1 MVGVMDVPA
10 AMVSNQ
16 FFDEFTDKVR
26 VKPLPWE
33 GYLRAGLISGEELQ
47 QLKDFQRQLADGDS
61 AEPLAGHVGLLVAL
75 AEKLS
80 SIDALQY
87 LLVALD
93 ELAERDAG
101 AAAELARA
109 VEAGAGERALFRC
122 MDKKDDYLGLKASK
136 ILAGVLVRRDVA
148 RVGLARLY
156 AYLERSLRSELTSV
170 VDVALQV
177 VQSLVRVPRAR
188 LALFGDARAC
198 LAQMADVLRRTV
210 AGGRAGGGRGVV
222 AVSQTQYE
230 VVFSLWLLTF
240 ERSVA
245 VALDK
250 RLDVVPVTVEI
261 ARAAVKE
268 KVVRIIVALWT
279 NLAQH
284 AANIP
289 GLLVARVP
297 LCLETLRGGRSFKD
311 ADLRE
316 MIVELSDVLA
326 GHSGVMTSWDEYVNQ
341 LRSGKLEWSA
351 WHRSDQFWKMHVGK
365 MDEQDHRVVRM
376 LAGVLAD
383 PEATDTSV
391 AVACHDL
398 SQYVRYNP
406 EGKPFVARIGAKQR
420 VMALMTESQ
429 SAEIKYEALMCVQ
442 QIMLNAWRN

>member
-1 MVGVMDVPA
+1 
-10 AMVSNQ
+10 
-16 FFDEFTDKVR
+16 
-26 VKPLPWE
+26 
-33 GYLRAGLISGEELQ
+33 
-47 QLKDFQRQLADGDS
+47 
-61 AEPLAGHVGLLVAL
+61 
-75 AEKLS
+75 
-80 SIDALQY
+80 
-87 LLVALD
+87 
-93 ELAERDAG
+93 
-101 AAAELARA
+101 
-109 VEAGAGERALFRC
+109 
-122 MDKKDDYLGLKASK
+122 
-136 ILAGVLVRRDVA
+136 
-148 RVGLARLY
+148 
-156 AYLERSLRSELTSV
+156 
-170 VDVALQV
+170 
-177 VQSLVRVPRAR
+177 
-188 LALFGDARAC
+188 
-198 LAQMADVLRRTV
+198 
-210 AGGRAGGGRGVV
+210 
-222 AVSQTQYE
+222 
-230 VVFSLWLLTF
+230 
-240 ERSVA
+240 
-245 VALDK
+245 
-250 RLDVVPVTVEI
+250 
-261 ARAAVKE
+261 
-268 KVVRIIVALWT
+268 
-279 NLAQH
+279 H